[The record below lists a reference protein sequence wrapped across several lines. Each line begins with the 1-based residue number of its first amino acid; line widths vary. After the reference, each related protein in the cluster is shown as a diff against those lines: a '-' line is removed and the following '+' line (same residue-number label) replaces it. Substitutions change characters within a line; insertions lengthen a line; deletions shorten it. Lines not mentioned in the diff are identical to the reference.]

1 MCPNSYLITIVQAGG
16 GILSNQLENKK
27 SDIEILEAPNL
38 SFYLDYRKY
47 LDDFY
52 KYKRELTKKSLRPY
66 TYQVFSAG
74 ADIKSPNYLK
84 MVIDGKRNLSMDM
97 VLKFAKALGL
107 NKESTDEFKLLV
119 QFTQENDP
127 ALRNIFLKKLNE
139 HRISAKL
146 KSGEIDAKTW
156 EKLPNWISW
165 ILFAMIDQTGVEF
178 KPDKLVK
185 LLRGTVNE
193 EEVRQALQAIIDSG
207 EVEVSPEGM
216 VVRKNNLIETPEDVS
231 VQLVRKLQS
240 ELMYL
245 GLESLFKDSASDR
258 EFGSA
263 TLALTKEEFE
273 EIKFQ
278 LRKIRK
284 QIQKDNSVKR
294 AGTKGD
300 KVYQLNLQL
309 FPVTDRV
316 NAQQAG
322 IAAQQQE
329 TRLSVSSLSEN
340 QKETTL

>member
-16 GILSNQLENKK
+16 GILSNQFENKK

-316 NAQQAG
+316 NAQQSG

>member
-1 MCPNSYLITIVQAGG
+1 
-16 GILSNQLENKK
+16 
-27 SDIEILEAPNL
+27 
-38 SFYLDYRKY
+38 
-47 LDDFY
+47 
-52 KYKRELTKKSLRPY
+52 
-66 TYQVFSAG
+66 
-74 ADIKSPNYLK
+74 
-84 MVIDGKRNLSMDM
+84 
-97 VLKFAKALGL
+97 
-107 NKESTDEFKLLV
+107 
-119 QFTQENDP
+119 
-127 ALRNIFLKKLNE
+127 
-139 HRISAKL
+139 
-146 KSGEIDAKTW
+146 
-156 EKLPNWISW
+156 
-165 ILFAMIDQTGVEF
+165 
-178 KPDKLVK
+178 
-185 LLRGTVNE
+185 
-193 EEVRQALQAIIDSG
+193 
-207 EVEVSPEGM
+207 
-216 VVRKNNLIETPEDVS
+216 
-231 VQLVRKLQS
+231 
-240 ELMYL
+240 MYL

>member
-1 MCPNSYLITIVQAGG
+1 LCPNSYLITIVQAGG

>member
-1 MCPNSYLITIVQAGG
+1 
-16 GILSNQLENKK
+16 
-27 SDIEILEAPNL
+27 
-38 SFYLDYRKY
+38 